1 MNLEELNNELE
12 ELNERLEKICDEYL
26 LIGMANAD
34 GVEGCVPLYM
44 GKMTYEGVI
53 CHFSKILLQ
62 TAKESDKPLELVGRD
77 LNLAMKTWL
86 KEEGQEHEDNA

>member
-12 ELNERLEKICDEYL
+12 ELNERVKKFSNEYL
-26 LIGMANAD
+26 LIGMANVD
-34 GVEGCVPLYM
+34 GVEGHVPLYM
-44 GKMTYEGVI
+44 GEMTYEGVI

-77 LNLAMKTWL
+77 LNLAMKMWL
-86 KEEGQEHEDNA
+86 KEEGQKHEDNA